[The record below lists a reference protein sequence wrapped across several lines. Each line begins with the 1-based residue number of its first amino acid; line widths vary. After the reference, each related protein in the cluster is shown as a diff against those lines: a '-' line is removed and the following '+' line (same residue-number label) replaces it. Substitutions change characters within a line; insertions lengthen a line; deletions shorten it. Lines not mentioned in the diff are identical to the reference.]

1 MFIRIDRLC
10 DNSDFWRN
18 KRQIGFSPTG
28 ARRERCLRLVGRR
41 RKHFFFSI
49 FWLIFFFF
57 LNFIILFKT
66 SSNIWKKKL
75 EYQQIFLFSNI
86 VYNFKN
92 VLEFQKMIMFLK
104 NLFPNLRIY
113 YVSKK
118 FIIFF
123 KSTPFVICVHNF
135 HKQLRIC

>member
-86 VYNFKN
+86 FYNFKN

-104 NLFPNLRIY
+104 NF
-113 YVSKK
+113 VSKFK
-118 FIIFF
+118 NLLCFKKVHNFF
-123 KSTPFVICVHNF
+123 KSTSFVICVQNF